1 MKKFLALIL
10 VLVMCLSLAACGSG
24 QDNDTSGS
32 GNDGGS
38 QSGGAQWGDANGS
51 GNNGGSTA
59 DPNQGKYD
67 QIIQRLKDGEYDYA
81 ISLIQGMKQD
91 AIKAENAAKGIREIT
106 ITLDNWNEYFEIAE
120 GYSYT
125 HYYNS
130 FKEITTINASTG
142 IKLKDQY
149 KLVQDDNDRRTSVA
163 FEADLQRFNAEVTY
177 DFDNGTCTV
186 GEKGE
191 IADMGNPK
199 RFTNTYTPGVYHKTE
214 MDPGDGVMG
223 IGYTWQ
229 GIKEDG
235 VVQNEYVSYI
245 LQMTRAQG
253 TLYIYEN

>member
-24 QDNDTSGS
+24 QDKDTSGS

-67 QIIQRLKDGEYDYA
+67 QIIQWLKDGEYDSA
-81 ISLIQGMKQD
+81 ISQIERMKQD
-91 AIKAENAAKGIREIT
+91 ALKAENAAKGIREIT
-106 ITLDNWNEYFEIAE
+106 ITMDNWSEYFEIVDARVDD
-120 GYSYT
+120 
-125 HYYNS
+125 YYLNS
-130 FKEITTINASTG
+130 FKEITTINCSTG

-149 KLVQDDNDRRTSVA
+149 KLVQDDNDRSTSVA

-186 GEKGE
+186 GEQGE
-191 IADMGNPK
+191 AVENIK
-199 RFTNTYTPGVYHKTE
+199 SFTNTYTPGVYTKTD
-214 MDPGDGVMG
+214 MDPGDGAVG
-223 IGYTWQ
+223 IGYRWQ

-235 VVQNEYVSYI
+235 TVQNEMVSYF

>member
-24 QDNDTSGS
+24 QDKDTSGS
-32 GNDGGS
+32 GNNGGS
-38 QSGGAQWGDANGS
+38 QSGGAQWGDGNGS

-67 QIIQRLKDGEYDYA
+67 EIIQWLKDGKYDEA
-81 ISLIQGMKQD
+81 ISLIEGMKKD
-91 AIKAENAAKGIREIT
+91 ALKAENADKGIREIT
-106 ITLDNWNEYFEIAE
+106 ITMDNWSEYFEIAE

-149 KLVQDDNDRRTSVA
+149 KLVQDDNERSTSVA

-177 DFDNGTCTV
+177 DFANGTCTV
-186 GEKGE
+186 GEQGE
-191 IADMGNPK
+191 AVENIK
-199 RFTNTYTPGVYHKTE
+199 SFTNTYTPGVYTKTD

-235 VVQNEYVSYI
+235 LVQNEYVSYI
-245 LQMTRAQG
+245 LQITRVQG